1 MDSKIGDG
9 ILNLNLNI
17 NPQEDINFD
26 HTKFNEEIREVEGE
40 SRIPMKNEESVLIQ
54 ELNRTRSEN
63 KKLTEML
70 FILCENYKN
79 SLKDSQSVDLISE
92 EDDSSSKSSK
102 KRKGDSDQN
111 LGTGNHGNSTHEIS
125 SSCGDGGGVCCKR
138 ARELMKTSSVSKVYT
153 KIHPSD
159 TTLIVK
165 DGYQW
170 RKYGQKVTRDNPSPR
185 AYYKCSFAPNCPVKK
200 KVQRSV
206 EDSSLL
212 VAIYEGEHNHFHPN
226 CQAEVPLGLNQFGMI
241 PCSISSPNYTTS
253 SSPSPRPNPS
263 PILDSI
269 RPGID
274 MSAFQQLLV
283 EKMTESLTRNPIFTT
298 SLAAAISSR
307 ILDNDLV
314 ENWENNSSL

>member
-1 MDSKIGDG
+1 MDSKIGDA

-26 HTKFNEEIREVEGE
+26 HAEFNEEIREVEGE
-40 SRIPMKNEESVLIQ
+40 SRIPMENEESVLIE

-70 FILCENYKN
+70 
-79 SLKDSQSVDLISE
+79 
-92 EDDSSSKSSK
+92 SKSPK

-111 LGTGNHGNSTHEIS
+111 LGIGNHGNTHEIS

-138 ARELMKTSSVSKVYT
+138 ARELMKTSNVSKVYT

-206 EDSSLL
+206 EDPSLL
-212 VAIYEGEHNHFHPN
+212 VAIYEGEHNHFHHN

-241 PCSISSPNYTTS
+241 PSSISSPNYTTS

-283 EKMTESLTRNPIFTT
+283 EKMTESLTRNPSFTT

-314 ENWENNSSL
+314 ENWENTA